1 MRDYPINWAPG
12 IVIWC
17 AGILGVPLFF
27 ALLFCLRGLRA
38 MRWQKEWAR
47 RQALVPALATVES
60 HERVTAAGDFLL
72 VLSVELKADAYR
84 TVPERARFRGLA
96 RLTDAL
102 VDQAEVGELGVRFD
116 PSRPADIVVDS
127 EDPELERRAFL
138 ERGTPPWKRL
148 DGAPVTTDGAPR

>member
-12 IVIWC
+12 LVIWC
-17 AGILGVPLFF
+17 AGILGVPLFV
-27 ALLFCLRGLRA
+27 ALLFGLRGLRA

-60 HERVTAAGDFLL
+60 HER
-72 VLSVELKADAYR
+72 
-84 TVPERARFRGLA
+84 ARFRGLV
-96 RLTDAL
+96 RHTDAL